1 MPILVLFLAN
11 CSPMKR
17 IRSDGQRQVNETER
31 KFVERQQQLSDSCRT
46 VLKKDSQWLEGQK
59 EIRAEAGSGED
70 FVVLLREYDTDK
82 PIEEKTGKPPLKRE
96 ALKIK
101 RKVELQKRELTDK
114 NSNYRQQYGFQQ
126 TQRNE
131 LENKFLQQQNR
142 QHNEMVVQADL
153 REKRGLNVFQKGLC
167 GLGIVLLL
175 GVLLRR
181 GYKRR
186 KL

>member
-1 MPILVLFLAN
+1 
-11 CSPMKR
+11 MKR
-17 IRSDGQRQVNETER
+17 TRSDRQRQVNGTER
-31 KFVERQQQLSDSCRT
+31 KFIVGQQQLSDSCQT
-46 VLKKDSQWLEGQK
+46 ILKKDSQWLEGQK
-59 EIRAEAGSGED
+59 EIRTETGSGED
-70 FVVLLREYDTDK
+70 LIVLLREYDTDK

-101 RKVELQKRELTDK
+101 RKVDLQKRELTDK

-131 LENKFLQQQNR
+131 LENKFSQQQNR